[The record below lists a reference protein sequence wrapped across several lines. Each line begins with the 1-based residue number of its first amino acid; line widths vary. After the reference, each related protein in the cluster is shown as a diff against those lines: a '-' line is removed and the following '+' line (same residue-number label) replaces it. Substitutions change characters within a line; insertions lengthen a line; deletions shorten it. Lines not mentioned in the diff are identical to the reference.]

1 MLACRSCELAAPSRS
16 ELGNEIPT
24 SPRPS
29 QDAHDGPMVHP
40 YELQARGSARSHA
53 NGWRVCRGMLEHA
66 PTLTASIARRGASVS
81 GCSAAKSR
89 PPSRMTRRG
98 RERRQERQPSS
109 RPSSVTMTRLRD
121 HLAAS
126 TTTHMTLTA
135 SACVLARGRQDD
147 PRSQLQGIEATPS
160 RLGGGLHLPR
170 AGRSRLAS
178 LLRACGGHASRL
190 SPRPWPCVMEGR
202 HASGSRNRKAL
213 HWVKSSV
220 GSMCI
225 GSATEKKD

>member
-1 MLACRSCELAAPSRS
+1 MKSQRRLGPPKTPMMDPWYTRMSCKPEGRPEVMPMAGECVGACLSMLRRSHQALHDVEPAFLAAP
-16 ELGNEIPT
+16 
-24 SPRPS
+24 RPS
-29 QDAHDGPMVHP
+29 GQ
-40 YELQARGSARSHA
+40 
-53 NGWRVCRGMLEHA
+53 
-66 PTLTASIARRGASVS
+66 
-81 GCSAAKSR
+81 
-89 PPSRMTRRG
+89 PSNMTRRG
-98 RERRQERQPSS
+98 RERRQGRQPSS
-109 RPSSVTMTRLRD
+109 RPSPPTTTRLRD
-121 HLAAS
+121 HLASS
-126 TTTHMTLTA
+126 TTTRMTLTA

-160 RLGGGLHLPR
+160 RLDGGLHLPR

-190 SPRPWPCVMEGR
+190 SPLPWPCVMEGR

-225 GSATEKKD
+225 GSTTKKKD

>member
-1 MLACRSCELAAPSRS
+1 MDPWYTRMSCKPEGRPEVMPMAGGCAGACLSMLRRSHRALHDVEPAFLAAP
-16 ELGNEIPT
+16 
-24 SPRPS
+24 RPC
-29 QDAHDGPMVHP
+29 G
-40 YELQARGSARSHA
+40 
-53 NGWRVCRGMLEHA
+53 
-66 PTLTASIARRGASVS
+66 
-81 GCSAAKSR
+81 

-202 HASGSRNRKAL
+202 NASGSRNRKAL

-225 GSATEKKD
+225 GSAIEKKDYARPSPC